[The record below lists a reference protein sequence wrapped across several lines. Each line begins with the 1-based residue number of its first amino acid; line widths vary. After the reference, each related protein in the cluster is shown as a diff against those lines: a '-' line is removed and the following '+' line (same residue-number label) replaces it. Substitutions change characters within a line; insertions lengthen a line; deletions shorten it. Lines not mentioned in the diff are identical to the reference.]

1 MSDETP
7 DSSPVTD
14 AGRRVTREVEVEAA
28 TDEVWS
34 TLAEPEL
41 RALWLDDDDAR
52 SRELRLDE
60 VDDGRRLVWTWWQPG
75 HEAAASTVGIVLA
88 PTTGGTRVTSRRRSP
103 PRDRAWPRRPFA
115 RGRPRCDPATCGRIA
130 SSASSCCSWRPGSSS
145 ADLARLPGHGAR
157 AERCSVRGA
166 RRSHPAVDPPC
177 GSRTGPGDGHGA
189 VGPPTDQPAGRGE
202 APRPVAGRGPGRR
215 GSGRP

>member
-60 VDDGRRLVWTWWQPG
+60 VDDGRRLVWTWWQPD
-75 HEAAASTVGIVLA
+75 HEAAASTVEIVLA
-88 PTTGGTRVTSRRRSP
+88 PTTGGTRVTVTETL
-103 PRDRAWPRRPFA
+103 AATRPGMA
-115 RGRPRCDPATCGRIA
+115 EASVRPGPATLRAG
-130 SSASSCCSWRPGSSS
+130 
-145 ADLARLPGHGAR
+145 DLWSYRVLGLELLFVAAGVL
-157 AERCSVRGA
+157 VR
-166 RRSHPAVDPPC
+166 
-177 GSRTGPGDGHGA
+177 
-189 VGPPTDQPAGRGE
+189 
-202 APRPVAGRGPGRR
+202 
-215 GSGRP
+215 